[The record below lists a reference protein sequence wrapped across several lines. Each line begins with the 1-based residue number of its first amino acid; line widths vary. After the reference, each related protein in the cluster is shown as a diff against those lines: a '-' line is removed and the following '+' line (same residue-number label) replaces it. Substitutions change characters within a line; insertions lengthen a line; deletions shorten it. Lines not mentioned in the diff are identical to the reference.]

1 MESQNQLQI
10 YNFQNCAIRTIEKDG
25 ELWWVAKDVCSLFN
39 DSTPKRSL
47 SRLDDDEKGVA
58 HVSTPGGQQQMTII
72 SEPGLYSLLF
82 YMQPQKSNSQYS
94 ERVERR
100 IEQLKASKR
109 WVTHDVLPTIRRHGA
124 YATPQTVERMLAD
137 PDTMIATLKALK
149 AERQRTQALIE
160 DNARL
165 LPKATMYDVA
175 IEAEGTMSIT
185 EAARQLAQYDR
196 TINRKRLFALLR
208 ADGLICKQ
216 DNAPTKK
223 AIERGY
229 MVQMMTTRA
238 DGKANDPY
246 ARMTRKG
253 LDWCVHHY
261 CAEHVVA

>member
-1 MESQNQLQI
+1 
-10 YNFQNCAIRTIEKDG
+10 
-25 ELWWVAKDVCSLFN
+25 
-39 DSTPKRSL
+39 
-47 SRLDDDEKGVA
+47 
-58 HVSTPGGQQQMTII
+58 MTII
-72 SEPGLYSLLF
+72 TEAGMYSAILGSKL
-82 YMQPQKSNSQYS
+82 P
-94 ERVERR
+94 EA
-100 IEQLKASKR
+100 KAFKR
-109 WVTHDVLPTIRRHGA
+109 WVTHDVLPSIRSHGM

-185 EAARQLAQYDR
+185 EAARQLAQYDG

-208 ADGLICKQ
+208 ADGLVCKQ
-216 DNAPTKK
+216 GNAPTKK

-238 DGKANDPY
+238 DGRANDPY

-253 LDWCVHHY
+253 LDHCVRTY
-261 CAEHVVA
+261 CEGHALA